1 MAKRARGGGSFIN
14 GAGRGRAR
22 IAPGDARGHVAVVLV
37 VDHAPRIHKRFV
49 LRVRRA
55 EVRREA
61 KSTNP
66 GLCWPHAVKQRRE
79 VHGSST
85 VSVAPR

>member
-1 MAKRARGGGSFIN
+1 MAKRARGVGSFIN

-22 IAPGDARGHVAVVLV
+22 ETPGDARGHVAVVLV
-37 VDHAPRIHKRFV
+37 VDHVPRIHKCFV

-55 EVRREA
+55 EVIREA
-61 KSTNP
+61 KPTNP
-66 GLCWPHAVKQRRE
+66 RLCWPHAVKQRKE

-85 VSVAPR
+85 